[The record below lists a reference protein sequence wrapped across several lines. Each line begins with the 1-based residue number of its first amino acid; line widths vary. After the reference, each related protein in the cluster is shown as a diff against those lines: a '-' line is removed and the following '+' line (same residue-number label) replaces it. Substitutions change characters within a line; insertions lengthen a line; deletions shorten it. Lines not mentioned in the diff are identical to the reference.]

1 MANRRYHQPPK
12 RKVRY
17 RVKRTPS
24 QMLVRIS
31 ILAAGAALVVFLICV
46 LVAYSRI
53 GFSERLTAYPGVT
66 IDGIDVSSMTREQA
80 TQAVQAQVQG
90 KLDQARVTLT
100 LEGKDNTWSYDWRVL
115 EGAANVEQVVD
126 QAFTHGR
133 EGGIFYRSGQ
143 IAKVKRQGLALTTEI
158 TYNLDA
164 LMPELAQ
171 IKQEHDVPV
180 QQAQVE
186 FTPDAAEIFNY
197 EKESTGYEI
206 HTEEVLAAIR
216 EDFASDSQAEVRIAL
231 HEVAPTTTVEM
242 LEGTTKRIA
251 YASTDLT
258 DNKKRT
264 NNIRK
269 SLAAINGTVLQP
281 GERLSFNTAT
291 GERTAENG
299 YQEAPVIKPDKSV
312 VNDLGGG
319 VCQSSTT
326 LYNAVLKS
334 DLKIVERHH
343 HSFPLTYAPAGLD
356 ASVSYETADFIFEN
370 NQENPIYIRAYVTAE
385 EAVVIIYGSPLPYKI
400 SLESEIYQESEVPE
414 AETIKDTEGKY
425 VTYTDESYV
434 AVASRKDV
442 WARSYKI
449 YKNESGEEIKR
460 DLIQDDHYES
470 VVGKIYVGVKERGS
484 QTPSTSQPPRDTPT
498 PDDHG
503 VAD

>member
-1 MANRRYHQPPK
+1 MANKRYHRPPK

-17 RVKRTPS
+17 RIKRTPS
-24 QMLVRIS
+24 QMLVRVG
-31 ILAAGAALVVFLICV
+31 ILAAGAALLVFLICL
-46 LVAYSRI
+46 LVAYSRV

-66 IDGIDVSSMTREQA
+66 IDGIDVSAMTREEA
-80 TQAVQAQVQG
+80 TQAVKAQAQG

-100 LEGKDNTWSYDWRVL
+100 LEGKEDTWSFDWRAL

-126 QAFTHGR
+126 RAFTHGR

-143 IAKVKRQGLALTTEI
+143 IAKVKREGLALTTDL

-164 LMPELAQ
+164 LRPELEQ
-171 IKQEHDVPV
+171 IKQAHDVPV
-180 QQAQVE
+180 KQAQVT
-186 FTPDAAEIFNY
+186 FTPDAAEVFDY
-197 EKESTGYEI
+197 ERESIGYQI
-206 HTEEVLAAIR
+206 DVDEVLAAIR
-216 EDFASDSQAEVRIAL
+216 EDFAPDSQAQVQIGF

-251 YASTDLT
+251 YAATELT

-264 NNIRK
+264 NNIKK

-299 YQEAPVIKPDKSV
+299 YQEAPVINADKSV
-312 VNDLGGG
+312 TNDLGGG

-343 HSFPLTYAPAGLD
+343 HSFPLSYAPAGLD
-356 ASVSYETADFIFEN
+356 ASVSFGSADFIFEN
-370 NQENPIYIRAYVTAE
+370 TQDNPIYIRAYITAE

-400 SLESEIYQESEVPE
+400 SLENEIYQESEVPK
-414 AETIKDTEGKY
+414 AEIIKDTEGKY
-425 VTYTDESYV
+425 VTYTDESFV
-434 AVASRKDV
+434 AIASRKDV
-442 WARSYKI
+442 WARSYKV
-449 YKNESGEEIKR
+449 YKNENGEEIKR

-470 VVGKIYVGVKERGS
+470 VVGKIYVGVKERGG
-484 QTPSTSQPPRDTPT
+484 QTPSSTEPPRETPS
-498 PDDHG
+498 PDDYN